1 MQKGRVVAKDLEQR
15 KGPSARS
22 EVKALEDYNQ
32 GPLIEAFRGAPL
44 FSHKG
49 QSKKKLLGSAT
60 AKKRSSSAA
69 GLDIKKEQ
77 KKPRVARC
85 LEYFEDVIKG
95 FLQSSLV
102 IPDEFETAGNFEAI
116 DDGFE
121 ASLGLFK
128 GSARGK
134 RKVDVNLDFYQT
146 MFRSVKESD
155 VVKHM
160 KVFVACDSHFS
171 AMVQGDQ
178 SVLTF
183 QWERTRRNHINT
195 DEDLFSLV
203 KDMKSMFLPD
213 EVISKKKA
221 RHPLK
226 SHADYN
232 SAAFLVS
239 FQVWSIGVRF
249 VQMSFLSLTSV
260 VSVVAQEKVY
270 RKCRVL
276 KIGQRFSE
284 FVLHRLHGGD
294 KERFEEDHP
303 QIAGSTLE

>member
-1 MQKGRVVAKDLEQR
+1 MKDHN
-15 KGPSARS
+15 K
-22 EVKALEDYNQ
+22 
-32 GPLIEAFRGAPL
+32 GPLIEGFRGASL
-44 FSHKG
+44 FSHKR
-49 QSKKKLLGSAT
+49 QSEKNLLGSAT

-69 GLDIKKEQ
+69 GFDIKEEQ
-77 KKPRVARC
+77 KKPRAAHW
-85 LEYFEDVIKG
+85 LEYFADVTKG

-102 IPDEFETAGNFEAI
+102 TPDELETAGNFGAI
-116 DDGFE
+116 DDGLE
-121 ASLGLFK
+121 ASLALFK

-183 QWERTRRNHINT
+183 QWERTRWNHINT
-195 DEDLFSLV
+195 DENLFSLV

-213 EVISKKKA
+213 EVIVKKKV

-260 VSVVAQEKVY
+260 VSVVAQEKVC

-294 KERFEEDHP
+294 KERFEENHP
-303 QIAGSTLE
+303 RIAGSTLE